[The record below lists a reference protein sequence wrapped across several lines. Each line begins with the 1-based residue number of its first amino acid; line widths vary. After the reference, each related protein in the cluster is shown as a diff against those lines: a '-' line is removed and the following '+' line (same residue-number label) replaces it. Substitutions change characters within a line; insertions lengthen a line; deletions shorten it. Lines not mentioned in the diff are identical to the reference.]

1 MDPALEYHYLQSRRQ
16 FFQGAGLK
24 VGSIALAQLLA
35 QRGLAASPPA
45 GKDIHPPLPGLPH
58 FAPTLGIGLGNMFFE
73 D

>member
-35 QRGLAASPPA
+35 QRLLLLTPPA
-45 GKDIHPPLPGLPH
+45 ALSRHLQRLPQLSSP
-58 FAPTLGIGLGNMFFE
+58 
-73 D
+73 